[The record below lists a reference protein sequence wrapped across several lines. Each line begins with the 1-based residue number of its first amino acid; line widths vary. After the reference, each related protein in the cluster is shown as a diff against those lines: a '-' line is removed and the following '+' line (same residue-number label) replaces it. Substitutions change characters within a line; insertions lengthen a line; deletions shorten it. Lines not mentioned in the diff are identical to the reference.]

1 MMDEYVLGLYW
12 KGNPLTLRQYAD
24 KVREFLEFLAQTHPV
39 FEAME
44 WVSEDESEPAVRL
57 SPKLANLDKLIYK
70 HAGVSDQVYNVA
82 NPDGTPVWASVGW
95 RGYQMNFVN
104 CGSAEDGMVAVN
116 IHAGKSSEQVFN
128 TVTIQ
133 FPTPDHLNF
142 PHPEFYIFG
151 FIRDLFVDAIK
162 FWRPERARIFSF
174 DFGEAVETSKPYVG
188 GWLVYLADPL
198 AKKLGKDPD
207 LDDFHVESVGGVDG
221 ALLSFKDEI
230 VFVNDDVHV
239 EKAKRLRAK
248 LIAQKL
254 V

>member
-24 KVREFLEFLAQTHPV
+24 KVREFLEFLAKTHPV
-39 FEAME
+39 FEHME
-44 WVSEDESEPAVRL
+44 WVGEEDEPVVKL
-57 SPKLANLDKLIYK
+57 QPKLANLDSLVYK
-70 HAGVSDQVYNVA
+70 HAGVADQVYNVG
-82 NPDGTPVWASVGW
+82 NPDGTPSWASIGW
-95 RGYQMNFVN
+95 RGFQMNFIN
-104 CGSAEDGMVAVN
+104 CGSQEDGMVAVN

-128 TVTIQ
+128 SVTIQ

-142 PHPEFYIFG
+142 EHPEFYIFG
-151 FIRDLFVDAIK
+151 FIRDLFIEAIK
-162 FWRPERARIFSF
+162 FWEPEKARIFSF
-174 DFGEAVETSKPYVG
+174 DFTEVVDDGKPYIG
-188 GWLVYLADPL
+188 GWLVYVADPDVL
-198 AKKLGKDPD
+198 DLRKDPD
-207 LDDFHVESVGGVDG
+207 LEDFRVEKIGGGIKG

-248 LIAQKL
+248 LIAKKL